1 MFDIW
6 EPPSIFQQLG
16 NRLLLPTTN
25 PHCQISQLLF
35 KLLQGADQA
44 QSLGGKL
51 SSDFVKCSF
60 EEALSTYC
68 LIFHKADL
76 KIGRFKKEIPH
87 HWMNALQEV
96 PNKSLVALPVVNLRF
111 SKPLEQTNE
120 AKGMRFVNRCVR
132 VAVLRRTPLGIRTP
146 ERNKLAKLGDAIAI
160 SNLKLWMTDSLTH
173 TGWQG

>member
-1 MFDIW
+1 MSEKMNIL

-16 NRLLLPTTN
+16 NRLLPITES
-25 PHCQISQLLF
+25 QISQLLF

-44 QSLGGKL
+44 QSLGRKL

-111 SKPLEQTNE
+111 SQTLEQTL
-120 AKGMRFVNRCVR
+120 NRPLNRPMKQYGCV
-132 VAVLRRTPLGIRTP
+132 
-146 ERNKLAKLGDAIAI
+146 
-160 SNLKLWMTDSLTH
+160 S
-173 TGWQG
+173 